1 MAGAASMVD
10 TNVGVFQSPA
20 NVSMGSVVSPT
31 VNLTSKDQ
39 EDLNLQQVRLL
50 MQFVLLQG
58 KESWF
63 GVQEL

>member
-1 MAGAASMVD
+1 MAGVISMVD

-39 EDLNLQQVRLL
+39 EDLNQQENYLKKFQMLL
-50 MQFVLLQG
+50 KNLNLVGQ
-58 KESWF
+58 
-63 GVQEL
+63 